1 MKAMI
6 KIVAAVVITGMAVL
20 GFNSANAW
28 WNTDNDRWR
37 DGPWYGRYPDYGW
50 GGYPGYG
57 WGGYRGY
64 GWGGY
69 PGYGWGGYP
78 GYGGAER
85 IEIITAPTNPTKP
98 EADIPR

>member
-57 WGGYRGY
+57 WGGY
-64 GWGGY
+64 
-69 PGYGWGGYP
+69 P